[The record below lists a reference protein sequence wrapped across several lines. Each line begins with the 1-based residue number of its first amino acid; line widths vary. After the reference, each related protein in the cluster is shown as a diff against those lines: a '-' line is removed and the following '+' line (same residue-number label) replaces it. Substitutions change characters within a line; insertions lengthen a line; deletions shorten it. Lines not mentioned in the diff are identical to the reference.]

1 LFRLPESEQKYQPV
15 HNIPILL
22 HDSHSFLLNSSANI
36 QLFNFPYYHQHPSTH
51 LENLGF
57 SRKPSDTATL
67 TNFSHLRDL
76 IRMAR
81 TADQI
86 IARKLAGWDEHL
98 DQTRNEILPAQL
110 STPRG
115 AWQHF
120 LGSSLL
126 FGSFQSEPPLA
137 TPDSPAHGQ
146 EHAHKTD
153 LVQYASTTTA
163 TDSGWQVGHYRSTI
177 RKSQFYR
184 LDTLPPEIQ
193 ILVLGF
199 APDFPTFVHLTH
211 STSRLMAVYNENR
224 ERLHAKVML
233 RVLKDKGFDPHHPTT
248 WLEVSLLPRG
258 CIKIIAASE
267 GAPMRKIPSRE
278 EFENRGLS
286 LETTIQDVY
295 VRTATN
301 SPVSLTSS
309 QCWLLGYIDQAVG
322 LYTSSSRD
330 GAEQL
335 WYTGNFSN
343 PISRSSP
350 DLFLTFC
357 FGTRTADDLKLL
369 KSRLPILSEPSEDV
383 AAYVAP
389 ETWTTWPS

>member
-1 LFRLPESEQKYQPV
+1 MFRLPDSDQKYRLV

-22 HDSHSFLLNSSANI
+22 HDSHSFVLKSSANI
-36 QLFNFPYYHQHPSTH
+36 QLFDFSYYHQHPSTH
-51 LENLGF
+51 LKNLGF

-86 IARKLAGWDEHL
+86 IARKLAAWDDHL
-98 DQTRNEILPAQL
+98 DQTQNETLPAQI

-115 AWQHF
+115 AMQHL

-126 FGSFQSEPPLA
+126 FGSFQEESPLA
-137 TPDSPAHGQ
+137 APDSPIHNQ
-146 EHAHKTD
+146 EYAHKTE

-177 RKSQFYR
+177 RKSHFCR
-184 LDTLPPEIQ
+184 LDALPPEIQ
-193 ILVLGF
+193 MLILGF
-199 APDFPTFVHLTH
+199 ASDFPTFVHLTQ

-233 RVLKDKGFDPHHPTT
+233 RVLKDKGFDAHHPTT
-248 WLEVSLLPRG
+248 WLEVSLLPRS
-258 CIKIIAASE
+258 CSNLITASV
-267 GAPMRKIPSRE
+267 GAMRKIPSRE

-286 LETTIQDVY
+286 LETTIQDIY
-295 VRTATN
+295 YQIATN
-301 SPVSLTSS
+301 RPVSLTSS

-322 LYTSSSRD
+322 LYTSTSRD
-330 GAEQL
+330 GAEHL
-335 WYTGNFSN
+335 WCTRHFSN
-343 PISRSSP
+343 PIARSTP
-350 DLFLTFC
+350 DLFMTFC

-369 KSRLPILSEPSEDV
+369 KSRLPIRNEPSED
-383 AAYVAP
+383 ATACVAP
-389 ETWTTWPS
+389 AVLTTWPS

>member
-1 LFRLPESEQKYQPV
+1 
-15 HNIPILL
+15 
-22 HDSHSFLLNSSANI
+22 
-36 QLFNFPYYHQHPSTH
+36 
-51 LENLGF
+51 
-57 SRKPSDTATL
+57 
-67 TNFSHLRDL
+67 
-76 IRMAR
+76 MAR

-110 STPRG
+110 STPRD

-163 TDSGWQVGHYRSTI
+163 TDSGWQVGHYRSAI

-286 LETTIQDVY
+286 LETTIEDVY